1 MTANKPGDPLTLNRL
16 YGRSVGKPLRKGQQD
31 LIDRLLPQISVPETG
46 PVTAESLFGFDRP
59 LHFEIG
65 FGGGEHMAQRAD
77 MSTMS
82 ADLSLKRPVK
92 SDGQAGQGH
101 VTGGKIQEQGYGYG
115 HYT

>member
-1 MTANKPGDPLTLNRL
+1 
-16 YGRSVGKPLRKGQQD
+16 
-31 LIDRLLPQISVPETG
+31 
-46 PVTAESLFGFDRP
+46 
-59 LHFEIG
+59 
-65 FGGGEHMAQRAD
+65 MAQRAD

-101 VTGGKIQEQGYGYG
+101 VSGGKIQEQGYGYG